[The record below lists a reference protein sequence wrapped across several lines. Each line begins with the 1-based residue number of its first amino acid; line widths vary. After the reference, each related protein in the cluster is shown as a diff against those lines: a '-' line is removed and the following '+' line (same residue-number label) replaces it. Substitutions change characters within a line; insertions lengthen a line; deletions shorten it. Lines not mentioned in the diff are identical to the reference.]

1 MMGLLRCLQR
11 LCLILYAIISMVIF
25 TIALMLL
32 SLNLKLYRQ
41 DLFNIEL
48 TCPKRRT
55 GSENWLNGVRLDEV
69 IETLKKFQ

>member
-1 MMGLLRCLQR
+1 MLQLLQCYLD
-11 LCLILYAIISMVIF
+11 LKMCSNSTAVF

-48 TCPKRRT
+48 ACPKRRT